1 MLFALVVLVLDTD
14 VVYVVAHAAIA
25 AMLSIPF
32 DTVVI
37 DVVTDVVH
45 VVVVLLMLM

>member
-1 MLFALVVLVLDTD
+1 MVLVLDTD

-25 AMLSIPF
+25 AMLSIPC

-37 DVVTDVVH
+37 DARTDGVH
-45 VVVVLLMLM
+45 VMVILLMLM